1 MMTQEKKDLQKIHDD
16 FLYQAKELNKIFQNP
31 EYSAMLNEVI
41 KAHQKEKDSGNLGHT
56 SMAFFL
62 GQSVVLAQIGSAL
75 ISFMKK
81 YEGD

>member
-1 MMTQEKKDLQKIHDD
+1 MMTQEKNDLQKIHDD
-16 FLYQAKELNKIFQNP
+16 FLYQAKELNKIFQNQ
-31 EYSAMLNEVI
+31 EYSALLKEVM

-56 SMAFFL
+56 SIAFCL
-62 GQSVVLAQIGSAL
+62 GQSVVLAQIGSDL